1 MKTTFLA
8 LADLAACPVGAQT
21 ITTPPRQIS
30 SQQETPGVDSTFHG
44 NVVPNTQTSS
54 ITINTGAG
62 APAPAPAPTPAPPP
76 PPPTPPPAPAPG
88 GTTIAGA
95 SWAFG
100 SVDMAVVAGATSYN
114 IGASCGPSA
123 GPVSTTVSSVA
134 ASSLAAITTANPFD
148 TFVPAGRANANPTYA
163 ALPQSACLGAPGM
176 MGAWPVQVW
185 VQACNASDCSAWSTP
200 VVAYCSWG
208 EC

>member
-1 MKTTFLA
+1 MTPRLLA
-8 LADLAACPVGAQT
+8 LSLACLAAFQASAQT
-21 ITTPPRQIS
+21 VTTPPRAIS
-30 SQQETPGVDSTFHG
+30 AQQETPGVDSTFSG
-44 NVVPNTQTSS
+44 DVVPNTQTSS
-54 ITINTGAG
+54 ITISTGAT
-62 APAPAPAPTPAPPP
+62 APAPTPSPAPPPAPPP
-76 PPPTPPPAPAPG
+76 PAVPG

-100 SVDMAVVAGATSYN
+100 TVDMAVVAGALSYN
-114 IGASCGPSA
+114 IGASCGPSS
-123 GPVSTTVSSVA
+123 GPVSTSVSSVS
-134 ASSLAAITTANPFD
+134 ASSLVAITTANAFD

-185 VQACNASDCSAWSTP
+185 VQACNASGCSAWSAP
-200 VVAYCSWG
+200 VVANCSWS